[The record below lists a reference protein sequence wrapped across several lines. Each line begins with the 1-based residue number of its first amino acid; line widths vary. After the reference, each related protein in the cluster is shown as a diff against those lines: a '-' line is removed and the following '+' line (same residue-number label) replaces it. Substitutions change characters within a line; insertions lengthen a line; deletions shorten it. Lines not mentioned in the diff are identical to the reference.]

1 MAVPGA
7 VWIGVVAV
15 QGVVLFG
22 VMAAWVGVVGK
33 GAVQVVGKGGV
44 QVLGKGAVQKEA
56 VQVVGK
62 GAVPVEGVE
71 PQEH

>member
-33 GAVQVVGKGGV
+33 GAVQVVGKG
-44 QVLGKGAVQKEA
+44 AVQKEA